1 MQWQA
6 TRKKHKV
13 QLVGS
18 L

>member
-6 TRKKHKV
+6 TRKTVV
-13 QLVGS
+13 QLAGG